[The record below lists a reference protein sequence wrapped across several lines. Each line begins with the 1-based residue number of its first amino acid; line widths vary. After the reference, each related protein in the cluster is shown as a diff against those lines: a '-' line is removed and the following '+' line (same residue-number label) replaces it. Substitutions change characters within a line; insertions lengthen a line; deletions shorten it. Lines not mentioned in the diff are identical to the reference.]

1 MNKCINKKSIIITV
15 LTLLIAL
22 TAFFAAFSVGTL
34 DSGESDT
41 SIAPIVADTGSVIKK
56 DDENENIEGSELND
70 SVSMADTN
78 RVAMPKMFFNGK
90 EAVGGQLPLE
100 FDVAARNIEFRGFNA
115 AEMTVTLSNT
125 SYMSQSVSS
134 TGTVLTVG
142 LAANTPVATTPYVV
156 TFALKDSA
164 NKVWDETNVSTA
176 VTFNITVSKKQIVA
190 PRLFKVVKGVDEE
203 GHETSSDVL
212 VMDRTFDVEY
222 SATNTHVYKLY
233 DWDTNYFSIGKNYT
247 GIVTEVIDDDNSKT
261 GKTLV
266 VTIPAGRGITTDYVR
281 VSINT
286 SNLVWA
292 DGYSTGLRRLQ
303 HSYY

>member
-1 MNKCINKKSIIITV
+1 
-15 LTLLIAL
+15 
-22 TAFFAAFSVGTL
+22 
-34 DSGESDT
+34 
-41 SIAPIVADTGSVIKK
+41 
-56 DDENENIEGSELND
+56 
-70 SVSMADTN
+70 MADTN

-164 NKVWDETNVSTA
+164 NKVWDETNVNTA

-190 PRLFKVVKGVDEE
+190 PPV
-203 GHETSSDVL
+203 S
-212 VMDRTFDVEY
+212 Y
-222 SATNTHVYKLY
+222 THL
-233 DWDTNYFSIGKNYT
+233 
-247 GIVTEVIDDDNSKT
+247 
-261 GKTLV
+261 TL
-266 VTIPAGRGITTDYVR
+266 PTTP
-281 VSINT
+281 
-286 SNLVWA
+286 
-292 DGYSTGLRRLQ
+292 
-303 HSYY
+303 